1 MRHFSQGPL
10 RRRKMAQ
17 TKFLITG
24 ATGDTGGYTVR
35 QLLEKNQAV
44 RVLAHR
50 PDERSEQLL
59 EVGAEVVFGDLLDF
73 DSVRAALSGVQRAY
87 FCYPISPGLVQAT
100 AQFAQAAKEASVEVI
115 VNMSQISARGN
126 AKSDAARQH
135 WLSERVFDWSRVP
148 TVHLRPTFFAEWL
161 LYLAPMIRQGKIFA
175 PFTSTGRHAPVAAED
190 RARVIAA
197 ILQNPTAHVGKTYP
211 LFGPVE
217 HTLPEI
223 AAIVSRVIGK
233 EVTYQQVPIERYAE
247 IFTPKRPA
255 QNAATSMYSDP
266 GASTGGS
273 AKTFLMQHLHEV
285 AIDHS
290 NGIFAGTN
298 NYIAEIGGRPPMT
311 VEEFVNKNRE
321 AFV

>member
-1 MRHFSQGPL
+1 MP
-10 RRRKMAQ
+10 Q

-50 PDERSEQLL
+50 PDERSEQLQKF
-59 EVGAEVVFGDLLDF
+59 GAEVVFGDLLDF

-100 AQFAQAAKEASVEVI
+100 AQFAQAAKEAGVEVI
-115 VNMSQISARGN
+115 VNMSQISARGD
-126 AKSDAARQH
+126 AKSEAARQH
-135 WLSERVFDWSRVP
+135 WLSERVFEWSGVP

-161 LYLAPMIRQGKIFA
+161 LYLGPMIRQGKILA
-175 PFTSTGRHAPVAAED
+175 PFTTTGRHAPVAAED
-190 RARVIAA
+190 QARVIVA

-217 HTLPEI
+217 LTLPEI
-223 AAIVSRVIGK
+223 AAIVSRVIGN
-233 EVTYQQVPIERYAE
+233 EVTYQQVPIEQYAE
-247 IFTPKRPA
+247 IYSGRPKKPA
-255 QNAATSMYSDP
+255 QNTAMAMYSDQ
-266 GASTGGS
+266 GSLTGGS

-298 NYIAEIGGRPPMT
+298 NYIAEIGGRQPMT

-321 AFV
+321 AFS

>member
-1 MRHFSQGPL
+1 MTQ
-10 RRRKMAQ
+10 K
-17 TKFLITG
+17 KFLITG
-24 ATGDTGGYTVR
+24 ATGATGGHAVR
-35 QLLEKNQAV
+35 RLLEKQHAVRVVAHRRDERSQQLLE
-44 RVLAHR
+44 L
-50 PDERSEQLL
+50 
-59 EVGAEVVFGDLLDF
+59 GAEVVLGDFLDF
-73 DSVRAALSGVQRAY
+73 DSMRAALSGVDRAY
-87 FCYPISPGLVQAT
+87 FCYPICPGIVQAT
-100 AQFAQAAKEASVEVI
+100 AQFAQAAKEAGVEVI
-115 VNMSQISARGN
+115 VNMSQISARSD

-135 WLSERVFDWSRVP
+135 WLSERVFDWSGVP

-175 PFTSTGRHAPVAAED
+175 PFTTTGRHAPVAAED
-190 RARVIAA
+190 QARVIVA
-197 ILQNPTAHVGKTYP
+197 ILQNPAAHAGKTYP

-255 QNAATSMYSDP
+255 QNTARAMYGDQAP
-266 GASTGGS
+266 TGGS
-273 AKTFLMQHLHEV
+273 TKTFLMQHLGEV

-311 VEEFVNKNRE
+311 VEEFVTRNRA

>member
-1 MRHFSQGPL
+1 M
-10 RRRKMAQ
+10 
-17 TKFLITG
+17 TKARFLITG

-35 QLLEKNQAV
+35 QLLGKNHAV

-59 EVGAEVVFGDLLDF
+59 ELGAEVVFGDLLDF

-87 FCYPISPGLVQAT
+87 FCYPICPGLVQAT
-100 AQFAQAAKEASVEVI
+100 AQFAEAAKEAGVEVI
-115 VNMSQISARGN
+115 VNMSQISARSD

-135 WLSERVFDWSRVP
+135 WLGERVFDWSGVP
-148 TVHLRPTFFAEWL
+148 TVHLRPTFFVEWL
-161 LYLAPMIRQGKIFA
+161 LYLAPMIRQGKIVA
-175 PFTSTGRHAPVAAED
+175 PFTTTGRHAPVAAED
-190 RARVIAA
+190 QARVIAA
-197 ILQNPTAHVGKTYP
+197 ILDRPAAHVGKTYP

-217 HTLPEI
+217 LTLPEI

-247 IFTPKRPA
+247 IFTPKRP
-255 QNAATSMYSDP
+255 TH
-266 GASTGGS
+266 ASTGGS

-298 NYIAEIGGRPPMT
+298 NYIAEIGGRQPMT
-311 VEEFVNKNRE
+311 VEEFVIKNRE